1 MNRRRVL
8 RTLGPGVV
16 ALGGCTSLRRFRSQN
31 QTTMPRTPPEDAFRT
46 VTVESLETGQL
57 AQFDLEPSV
66 VVVEPT
72 VTDDHTGEVAL
83 SLTNGGDRRLTLGY
97 ESCPPAD
104 AHTASKSGGD
114 ARLVLLRSDERAF
127 EPAAEECWRP
137 SEMDFFVGEPCGP
150 AELDVDAGETLTR
163 TYELWDYPKNDRCMP
178 PGEYRFGETY
188 RVDGREYEWTFT
200 VRVAEP

>member
-8 RTLGPGVV
+8 RALGPGVV
-16 ALGGCTSLRRFRSQN
+16 SLSGCATLRRFRSQDRS
-31 QTTMPRTPPEDAFRT
+31 TMTRTSPEDVFRT
-46 VTVESLETGQL
+46 VTVESLDTDRL
-57 AQFDLEPSV
+57 AQLDVEPSV
-66 VVVEPT
+66 EVVEPT
-72 VTDDHTGEVAL
+72 VTGEHTGRVEL
-83 SLTNGGDRRLTLGY
+83 SLTNRGDGPQTVGY

-104 AHTASKSGGD
+104 EHTASRSDGEG
-114 ARLVLLRSDERAF
+114 RLVLLRADEQAF
-127 EPAAEECWRP
+127 EPASEECWRP

-150 AELDVDAGETLTR
+150 AELDVGAGETLTR